1 MSSPSAFKDGK
12 APLPSPLSQL
22 GGARDSSL
30 HSSSPSS
37 PRLNVSKG
45 NRKNSRNRPNILDVK
60 SISKAHPR
68 SLAQLPQHDLVWEWQ
83 YLNSQ
88 LISQQ
93 GWAEKVVRR
102 LASLQAQRDSGE
114 AVNKRAVQRKISLL
128 QNQVHT
134 CSEQQNSLTPRI
146 NQLALEIRRRQLVL
160 EEYNQRMYSNAGYYQ
175 YPFPEWYPLSLVP
188 AHYEVP
194 SMAAHVNAIAEGVI
208 NLSMAAPQDEVSR
221 ANTPTV
227 STASWSAGCQMPE
240 ETPSLESNTF
250 SDSTIKQ
257 HAPSLDPRTPP
268 TIECLYIS
276 SCPSSPQL
284 MHKDKDGGSH
294 FSPLGL
300 RGAFSEKARRQSLCV
315 LPSAKSFFD

>member
-1 MSSPSAFKDGK
+1 MSSPSASKDGK

-37 PRLNVSKG
+37 PQLKVSKG
-45 NRKNSRNRPNILDVK
+45 NRKNSLNRPNMLNVK
-60 SISKAHPR
+60 SISQAHPR
-68 SLAQLPQHDLVWEWQ
+68 SLAQLPQNDLIWEWQ

-88 LISQQ
+88 LLSQQ

-102 LASLQAQRDSGE
+102 LASLQAQRGSGE

-160 EEYNQRMYSNAGYYQ
+160 EEYNQRMYINAGYYQ
-175 YPFPEWYPLSLVP
+175 YPLPEWYPISLVP
-188 AHYEVP
+188 THYGIP
-194 SMAAHVNAIAEGVI
+194 SVAAHVNAIAEGVMDV
-208 NLSMAAPQDEVSR
+208 SMAAPQDEISR
-221 ANTPTV
+221 TNTPIV
-227 STASWSAGCQMPE
+227 STASWSACCQMPE
-240 ETPSLESNTF
+240 ETPSLESSMF
-250 SDSTIKQ
+250 SDPIIKQ
-257 HAPSLDPRTPP
+257 LAPSMDLRTPP
-268 TIECLYIS
+268 SIECLYIS

-284 MHKDKDGGSH
+284 MSRDKDGGSH
-294 FSPLGL
+294 FSPLSLHGP
-300 RGAFSEKARRQSLCV
+300 FSEKARRQSLCV
-315 LPSAKSFFD
+315 LPSPRSFFD